1 MKGTGRAPFVDPRIA
16 GVVAAVV
23 IAGIVLVMG
32 WINVNFAA
40 PWARTHTVTAQISD
54 ADGIAVSSDV
64 RIAGR
69 LVGQVDGGNG
79 HSGKRSP
86 DLHFGL
92 GRAGAGPFR
101 VELRWRDP
109 GGNVQE
115 HTLSLPPGWHT
126 VLLGWPVPK
135 ER

>member
-1 MKGTGRAPFVDPRIA
+1 MHVDQPLRSRALMQIVDI
-16 GVVAAVV
+16 
-23 IAGIVLVMG
+23 
-32 WINVNFAA
+32 
-40 PWARTHTVTAQISD
+40 
-54 ADGIAVSSDV
+54 
-64 RIAGR
+64 
-69 LVGQVDGGNG
+69 
-79 HSGKRSP
+79 
-86 DLHFGL
+86 L
-92 GRAGAGPFR
+92 GDEQQLAGPFR